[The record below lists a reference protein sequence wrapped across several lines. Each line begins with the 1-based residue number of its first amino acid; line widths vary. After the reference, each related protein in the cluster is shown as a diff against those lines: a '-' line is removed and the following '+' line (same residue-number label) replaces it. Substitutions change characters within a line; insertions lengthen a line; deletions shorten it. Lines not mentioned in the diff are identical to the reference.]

1 MVHDESTSPSSPRC
15 TVTRTPHGWKVSVE
29 HSGNIRDAFYTD
41 WHRVERALTRFALSQ
56 TAEVS
61 QTT

>member
-1 MVHDESTSPSSPRC
+1 MVHAESTSPSSPRC

-29 HSGNIRDAFYTD
+29 HSGIVHDAIYTD
-41 WHRVERALTRFALSQ
+41 WHRVERALARFALRK
-56 TAEVS
+56 TAELT